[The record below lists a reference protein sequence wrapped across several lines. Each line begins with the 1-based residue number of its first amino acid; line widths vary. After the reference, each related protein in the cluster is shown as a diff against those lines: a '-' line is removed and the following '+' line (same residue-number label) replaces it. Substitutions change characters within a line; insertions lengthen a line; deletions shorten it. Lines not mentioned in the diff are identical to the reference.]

1 MFQMMETADELR
13 DIRKREEKSEPKSAQ
28 EEQVSTFIQYLQT
41 QLRLIKAEHWFN
53 FSLECQKLVHQ
64 FVLKGSAT
72 GQGAVQSMLT
82 PTFPQAT
89 FQGDIAS
96 PSTSYTRVTPPGY
109 YQTGFQPYGGMQQG
123 PMPPPSQPPQQV
135 AQQVRMPS
143 PLSFSSFQSVPSPSF
158 PRTGTAELM
167 PQTPMAQQYVAPNT
181 PNISPFSPSTSS
193 ITAAIIES
201 PQEQLPTQNPPV
213 TTANPPLAGALGKII
228 ASTILSD
235 DMTDL

>member
-1 MFQMMETADELR
+1 MSETGASVCVE
-13 DIRKREEKSEPKSAQ
+13 
-28 EEQVSTFIQYLQT
+28 
-41 QLRLIKAEHWFN
+41 
-53 FSLECQKLVHQ
+53 

-181 PNISPFSPSTSS
+181 PNISP
-193 ITAAIIES
+193 
-201 PQEQLPTQNPPV
+201 LPTQNPPV
-213 TTANPPLAGALGKII
+213 TTANPPLAGALRKII

-235 DMTDL
+235 DITDL